1 MEENT
6 AEKNMK
12 CCHLESWP
20 EPLSHSGAMW
30 GILYARLLSAT
41 SSDMSNTCTGSF
53 HWYHILFC
61 QVYFIYFIIVCIKW
75 FKCFVLVIF
84 SVYSLLLFGDLCH
97 PNEKEDDSKETF
109 YWFKEINC
117 TKASDTGKK
126 YWRKDI
132 QDIENGTTWKIVEST
147 TDHDFTLQY
156 SIVQFTWVVLVLF
169 TCIFCI
175 REVVECLSLQG
186 KFFKSFD
193 SYRHIIIDIL
203 LILCLLKGYPVA
215 SFKLQRWQ
223 YHVAT
228 FTGFLLWLQMMIVAG
243 KYPGY
248 GKYIYMFR

>member
-1 MEENT
+1 M
-6 AEKNMK
+6 
-12 CCHLESWP
+12 
-20 EPLSHSGAMW
+20 
-30 GILYARLLSAT
+30 
-41 SSDMSNTCTGSF
+41 
-53 HWYHILFC
+53 FC
-61 QVYFIYFIIVCIKW
+61 F
-75 FKCFVLVIF
+75 LVIF

-97 PNEKEDDSKETF
+97 PNEKEDDSRETF

-117 TKASDTGKK
+117 NNASKPGKK
-126 YWRKDI
+126 YWSKDI
-132 QDIENGTTWKIVEST
+132 QDRWKIVELIT
-147 TDHDFTLQY
+147 NHDFTLEY
-156 SIVQFTWVVLVLF
+156 SIVQFSWVVLVLF

-175 REVVECLSLQG
+175 REVVECLSLQR

-228 FTGFLLWLQMMIVAG
+228 FTGFLLWVQMMIVAG